1 MGLSVS
7 FVENHRVVYSACT
20 DKTEDSSVCLLMTK
34 GSVSSILKSIKMN
47 NYTTSGD
54 GEARSRYSSVYSGIQ
69 ARQHPADHERYGRS
83 RTVDSSGRSYTDRYN
98 GRTRYDRS
106 QSRDMGRRYRNS
118 GSVDR
123 QEYFR
128 SRYGGATEDRYY
140 EVAPRDDYQRQGR
153 YVYENRYVDD
163 RYGFDNSGYG
173 YFARPTAAYER
184 PTAAY
189 DRPRYGYEYQ
199 VYEQRPTAVYAAPPR
214 RYNPSVYDSR
224 YGVDRSHFED
234 RVHHDMQQGM
244 RAVRFDRRR
253 SSSIGREEMPRK
265 ESVRSEHLRRT
276 RSLPPRQSEEAYYIR
291 SRPSKD
297 DINDGKE
304 HESNER
310 KFSRASSTKEVF
322 EPARRHE
329 EEARRESQ
337 MTRRESERAQEP
349 RQSSSRR
356 ESEREQRIEFSD
368 DVVKSSSRRE
378 SESREQLSRRE
389 SEVRDYDRREF
400 EEDLENGNYRRES
413 EGRPLSSSR
422 RESEARQLTLSRRES
437 ERQDQLSV
445 SRRESERQEQLS
457 RRESEHQE
465 QLSRRE
471 SERQEHFSLSRRESE
486 KQDQLSLSR
495 RESEGYQLSG
505 SRRESEGRQLL
516 SPSRES
522 DGCQLSVSRRESE
535 GRQLSHS
542 RRESEGRQ
550 LSTSRRESEGRQLS
564 TSRRESEGHS
574 PARQQSLSRRESESR
589 DRASS
594 RRESQERVRS
604 RTDSEQEQRRDSRRE
619 SESQRRD
626 SRRESESQGP
636 SSSSRRESRDQE
648 ASSSRRDSEAL
659 DDEVMERP
667 LSRQGSSSRAE
678 SLHERKDSGED
689 LSDEEAQ
696 DIKLSVPVV
705 ARSRSQSRSRQGSDG
720 ELEPALRRE
729 SSERRVRRTVQ
740 FGSQFGGDRIPAP
753 IPPYSEPRSNYPT
766 SKDHT
771 HKEDERT
778 AVRSRELAVRAT
790 YDVMRRRY
798 YEKSVDPS
806 LNPTWLQR
814 GGTTESSYNTAQV
827 SDEVLRV
834 EEVDFRCRENA
845 KRHNTFDYEI
855 VRDVEQPNPV
865 YRRGATFVM
874 DVTFR
879 EREFEASRDNVF
891 LNFYFGPNP
900 SVPKLTRVVLPI
912 REDEEFQRAPYQWD
926 AKLLA
931 HDRRTLTVEVHI
943 PASSP
948 VGMWRCVVET
958 STRED
963 SSARLQFRCPEDL
976 YVLFNPFSK
985 DDGVFMAD
993 EARRDEFV
1001 QNPSG
1006 KIYTGGYRNVRGR
1019 PWVYGQFDDC
1029 VLSAAC
1035 VLLELSGLAH
1045 AERGNPV
1052 KVAKALTSMIR
1063 ASRGA
1068 GGSEDRPVGLLEAR
1082 YDDDYR
1088 GGNSPHLWTGS
1099 VQIIEEFLRLGAA
1112 PVKYGQ
1118 CWVMTGLMTTLCRA
1132 LGLPARPVTAF
1143 VSAVD
1148 AQDTL
1153 TVDRF
1158 IDRYGD
1164 IQEQQ
1169 HGTSSGGQKDCVWSF
1184 RTWCEVWMQRP
1195 DLLAEYSGWQATDPC
1210 QSFLDDRNVIK
1221 GACGPCPVEA
1231 LRRGDI
1237 GQRDDV
1243 DAFFSSM
1250 NAYVRYF
1257 YEDEE
1262 SGWGYS
1268 PFRQFKHPISRYV
1281 ITKSVGRLDDD
1292 GDDDCENL
1300 TSSYRDED
1308 FTDEERFKTFNS
1320 CRGLKDCPSFE
1331 YQAAA
1336 HNWMEFD
1343 PNEVDDRN
1351 FDVEFSLEAPE
1362 RVMVGQAFI

>member
-1 MGLSVS
+1 
-7 FVENHRVVYSACT
+7 
-20 DKTEDSSVCLLMTK
+20 
-34 GSVSSILKSIKMN
+34 
-47 NYTTSGD
+47 
-54 GEARSRYSSVYSGIQ
+54 
-69 ARQHPADHERYGRS
+69 
-83 RTVDSSGRSYTDRYN
+83 
-98 GRTRYDRS
+98 
-106 QSRDMGRRYRNS
+106 
-118 GSVDR
+118 
-123 QEYFR
+123 
-128 SRYGGATEDRYY
+128 
-140 EVAPRDDYQRQGR
+140 
-153 YVYENRYVDD
+153 
-163 RYGFDNSGYG
+163 
-173 YFARPTAAYER
+173 
-184 PTAAY
+184 
-189 DRPRYGYEYQ
+189 
-199 VYEQRPTAVYAAPPR
+199 
-214 RYNPSVYDSR
+214 
-224 YGVDRSHFED
+224 
-234 RVHHDMQQGM
+234 
-244 RAVRFDRRR
+244 
-253 SSSIGREEMPRK
+253 
-265 ESVRSEHLRRT
+265 
-276 RSLPPRQSEEAYYIR
+276 
-291 SRPSKD
+291 
-297 DINDGKE
+297 
-304 HESNER
+304 
-310 KFSRASSTKEVF
+310 
-322 EPARRHE
+322 
-329 EEARRESQ
+329 
-337 MTRRESERAQEP
+337 
-349 RQSSSRR
+349 
-356 ESEREQRIEFSD
+356 
-368 DVVKSSSRRE
+368 
-378 SESREQLSRRE
+378 
-389 SEVRDYDRREF
+389 
-400 EEDLENGNYRRES
+400 
-413 EGRPLSSSR
+413 
-422 RESEARQLTLSRRES
+422 
-437 ERQDQLSV
+437 
-445 SRRESERQEQLS
+445 
-457 RRESEHQE
+457 
-465 QLSRRE
+465 
-471 SERQEHFSLSRRESE
+471 
-486 KQDQLSLSR
+486 
-495 RESEGYQLSG
+495 
-505 SRRESEGRQLL
+505 
-516 SPSRES
+516 
-522 DGCQLSVSRRESE
+522 
-535 GRQLSHS
+535 
-542 RRESEGRQ
+542 
-550 LSTSRRESEGRQLS
+550 
-564 TSRRESEGHS
+564 
-574 PARQQSLSRRESESR
+574 
-589 DRASS
+589 
-594 RRESQERVRS
+594 VRS

-740 FGSQFGGDRIPAP
+740 FGSQFGGDRMPAP

-771 HKEDERT
+771 HKEDERA

-1052 KVAKALTSMIR
+1052 KVAKALTSMIK

-1362 RVMVGQAFI
+1362 RVMVGQAFTVPLVVTNLSQQTRTLQTSLCTRSMHYTGSLQGYLKRSSTQMLLQPEERQTLSLTLNPEDYEGKLMAGMSYVKVTVTGFVQETGQSYVDELDFRFNKPWIKIETSDLKVGEECDAELRFTNPLDVTLTEAFVTLEVAGSVRPRTIRVNREVRPREAFTLTHSFVPRCAGEHHMVASFTSRQLSDVVGHRSVIVRE